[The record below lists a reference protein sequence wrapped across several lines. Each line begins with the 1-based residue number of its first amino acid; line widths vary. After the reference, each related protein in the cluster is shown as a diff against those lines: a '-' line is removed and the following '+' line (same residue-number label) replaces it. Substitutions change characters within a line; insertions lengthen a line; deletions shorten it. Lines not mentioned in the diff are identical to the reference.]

1 MIAAL
6 VEWSLRQR
14 GLVLGLAVVLLV
26 LGVTR
31 LAQVPVDVL
40 PELARPTVS
49 VQAEA
54 PELAAEDVEAQV
66 AVPIETALAGLPGLQ
81 RLRSTSTPGLALV
94 QAEFEWGADLYRQR
108 QLVTERLEASRNRW
122 PADVQPRLGPVS
134 SLMGE
139 IMLIA
144 VRSPKQATDAS
155 ALRDWA
161 DWVGRPALLA
171 VPGVAQVLAIGG
183 ELRQYE
189 IRPDAERMRLH
200 GVRLNDITEAARGS
214 GRDGGAGIVE
224 SSSGDEVVLRT
235 TGGRFDFKTL
245 RDLAVGW
252 RDGAP
257 IRLGQVAE
265 VGEGYKLKRGDAGVD
280 GEPAV
285 ILSVQKQPDVD
296 TLTLTRRIEQ
306 RLRELQASLPG
317 DAIATPVFEQAD
329 FIAASVGNVRD
340 ALLHAAIIATL
351 VLLLFLASGRATLA
365 AAVAIP
371 LSLVSAV
378 LALQALGLTI
388 DTMSL
393 GGLAIAVGEL
403 IDDAVVGVENVM
415 RRLRENREASS
426 PKPALRIIAQA
437 TSEVRTGILY
447 ATVIIVLTIAPVLA
461 LGGLAGRLFEPL
473 ALSYIVAILASLLM
487 ALTVT
492 PALCLLGLG
501 ERLVTGEPRWLLRLR
516 CVYERALVRVLD
528 ASRSLPALVALLLAI
543 VSVVALMVLPRSFL
557 PAFSERTLTVN
568 LVLEPGIGLPDSQRV
583 ALTAERL
590 MLEIPG
596 VASVAHRTGRAEAD
610 EHAEG
615 VHYSEFDVHL
625 RDASIARDRTADAI
639 RERLA
644 ALPGSVSI
652 GQPITHRL
660 DHVLSGVRA
669 PLAIKL
675 VGDDLPTLR
684 SLASEFAT
692 RLADDERLTDVQIEK
707 QNEISQWQAQVDSSR
722 AGAYGLSAA
731 QVQRTLARLV
741 SGETLAQIVDGERR
755 FDLVLRLGE
764 AEREPSRLGE
774 QLIDAPAGP
783 VPLSWIA
790 DIERKPGPNQI
801 MRENL
806 RRRLVVSASAAGD
819 LDAAEQALRE
829 AVERIALPPGNEAR
843 IEGEFAE
850 RRQSLQRLFVLGG
863 LSLLLMAMVIH
874 LRYRDVRLTLIVM
887 SVVPLSAVGGLL
899 ALLITATP
907 LTVASAVGFVT
918 LSGIAAR
925 NALLKISHCL
935 NLSIESGRA
944 PDRALLLRA
953 ASERLVP
960 VLMTASIA
968 AAALAPLLV
977 SADAPGKEILHPVA
991 VVVFGGLLSAT
1002 LLDSFLTPWLLER
1015 YALAA
1020 IERLRLQNQ
1029 HKSVVPLA
1037 DTGVDSRF

>member
-1 MIAAL
+1 MIAAI

-14 GLVLGLAVVLLV
+14 WLVLGLALALLV
-26 LGVTR
+26 LGTTR
-31 LAQVPVDVL
+31 LAHIPVDVL

-94 QAEFEWGADLYRQR
+94 IAEFEWGSDLYRQR

-144 VRSPKQATDAS
+144 VRSPRQATEAA

-200 GVRLNDITEAARGS
+200 GVRLNDITEAARGF

-224 SSSGDEVVLRT
+224 SAGNEVVLRT

-245 RDLAVGW
+245 RELAVGW

-257 IRLGQVAE
+257 IRLSQVAE

-296 TLTLTRRIEQ
+296 TLALTRRVEQ
-306 RLRELQASLPG
+306 RLHELQASLPG
-317 DAIATPVFEQAD
+317 DAIVEPVFEQAD
-329 FIAASVGNVRD
+329 FIESSIGNVRD
-340 ALLHAAIIATL
+340 ALLHAAIIAAL

-365 AAVAIP
+365 AAAAIP
-371 LSLVSAV
+371 LSLVAAV
-378 LALQALGLTI
+378 LVLHALGLTI

-415 RRLRENREASS
+415 RRLRENREAAS
-426 PKPALRIIAQA
+426 PKPALRVIAQA

-447 ATVIIVLTIAPVLA
+447 ATIIIVLTIAPVLA
-461 LGGLAGRLFEPL
+461 LGGLAGRMFEPL
-473 ALSYIVAILASLLM
+473 ALAYIVAILASLLM

-492 PALCLLGLG
+492 PVLCLFGLG
-501 ERLVTGEPRWLLRLR
+501 ERVVLAEPRWLLSLR
-516 CVYERALVRVLD
+516 SAYERVLARTLD
-528 ASRSLPALVALLLAI
+528 GSRLLPLIAVVLAI
-543 VSVVALMVLPRSFL
+543 VSVVTLIALPRSFL

-568 LVLEPGIGLPDSQRV
+568 LVLEPGIGLSESQRL

-590 MLEIPG
+590 MLEVPG
-596 VASVAHRTGRAEAD
+596 VASAAHRTGRAEAD

-625 RDASIARDRTADAI
+625 RDADVSRTAVADAI
-639 RERLA
+639 RSRLA
-644 ALPGSVSI
+644 ALPGSISI

-684 SLASEFAT
+684 SLANEFAG
-692 RLADDERLTDVQIEK
+692 RLGNDERLTDVQVEK
-707 QNEISQWQAQVDSSR
+707 QNEISQWQAHVDSAR
-722 AGAYGLSAA
+722 AGAYGLSAP

-741 SGETLAQIVDGERR
+741 SGETLAQIVDRERR
-755 FDLVLRLGE
+755 YDLVMRLGE
-764 AEREPSRLGE
+764 ADREPSHLGD

-790 DIERKPGPNQI
+790 EIERKPGSNQI
-801 MRENL
+801 LRENL
-806 RRRLVVSASAAGD
+806 RRRLVISASAAGD
-819 LDAAEQALRE
+819 LDAAERALRD
-829 AVERIALPPGNEAR
+829 AVERIALPAGYEAR

-850 RRQSLQRLFVLGG
+850 RRQSLQRLIVLGG
-863 LSLLLMAMVIH
+863 LSLLLMAIVIH
-874 LRYRDVRLTLIVM
+874 LRYRDLRLTLIVM

-899 ALLITATP
+899 ALWLSATP

-925 NALLKISHCL
+925 NALLKISHSL
-935 NLSIESGRA
+935 NLSIEAGRA

-968 AAALAPLLV
+968 AAALAPLLI

-1002 LLDSFLTPWLLER
+1002 LLDSFLTPWLVER
-1015 YALAA
+1015 YAFGA
-1020 IERLRLQNQ
+1020 IERLRLQNLNE
-1029 HKSVVPLA
+1029 SVHLPS
-1037 DTGVDSRF
+1037 DSRVDSRF

>member
-1 MIAAL
+1 MITAI

-14 GLVLGLAVVLLV
+14 WLVLGLALALLV
-26 LGVTR
+26 LGATR
-31 LAQVPVDVL
+31 LSQIPVDVL

-54 PELAAEDVEAQV
+54 PELAAEDVETQV

-94 QAEFEWGADLYRQR
+94 LAEFDWGSDLYRQR
-108 QLVTERLEASRNRW
+108 QLVAERLEASRNRW
-122 PADVQPRLGPVS
+122 PAEVQPRLGPVS

-144 VRSPKQATDAS
+144 VRSPKQATDAW

-200 GVRLNDITEAARGS
+200 GVRLNDITEAARGF

-235 TGGRFDFKTL
+235 TAGRFDFKTL
-245 RDLAVGW
+245 RELAVGW

-257 IRLGQVAE
+257 IRLSQVAE

-280 GEPAV
+280 GKPAV

-296 TLTLTRRIEQ
+296 TLVLTRRVEQ
-306 RLRELQASLPG
+306 RLQELRASLPG
-317 DAIATPVFEQAD
+317 DAIVEPVFEQAD
-329 FIAASVGNVRD
+329 FIASSVGNVRD
-340 ALLHAAIIATL
+340 ALLHAAIIAAL

-365 AAVAIP
+365 AAAAIP

-378 LALQALGLTI
+378 LVLHELGLTI

-415 RRLRENREASS
+415 RRLRENHEAAS
-426 PKPALRIIAQA
+426 PKSALHVIAQA

-447 ATVIIVLTIAPVLA
+447 ATLIIVLTIAPVLA
-461 LGGLAGRLFEPL
+461 LGGLAGRMFEPL
-473 ALSYIVAILASLLM
+473 ALAYIVAILASLLM

-492 PALCLLGLG
+492 PVLCLFGLG
-501 ERLVTGEPRWLLRLR
+501 ERLVSSEPRWLLRLR
-516 CVYERALVRVLD
+516 SAYERALVRALEG
-528 ASRSLPALVALLLAI
+528 SRLLPLIAVALAM
-543 VSVVALMVLPRSFL
+543 VSAATLIVLPRNFL

-568 LVLEPGIGLPDSQRV
+568 LVLEPGIGLSESQRV
-583 ALTAERL
+583 ALAAEQL
-590 MLEIPG
+590 MLAIPG

-625 RDASIARDRTADAI
+625 RDAEVSRASVSESIRR
-639 RERLA
+639 RLA

-675 VGDDLPTLR
+675 IGDDLPTLR
-684 SLASEFAT
+684 SLANQFAT
-692 RLADDERLTDVQIEK
+692 QLGNDDRLADVQVEK
-707 QNEISQWQAQVDSSR
+707 QSEISQWQAHVDSSR
-722 AGAYGLSAA
+722 AGAYGLSAP

-755 FDLVLRLGE
+755 YDLVMRLGE
-764 AEREPSRLGE
+764 ADREPSHLGD

-790 DIERKPGPNQI
+790 DVEHKPGPNQI
-801 MRENL
+801 LRENL
-806 RRRLVVSASAAGD
+806 RRRLVISASAAGN
-819 LDAAEQALRE
+819 LDEAEQALRE
-829 AVERIALPPGNEAR
+829 AVERIALPAGYEAR
-843 IEGEFAE
+843 VEGEFAE

-863 LSLLLMAMVIH
+863 LSLLLMAIVIH
-874 LRYRDVRLTLIVM
+874 LRYRDFRLTLIVM
-887 SVVPLSAVGGLL
+887 SVVPLSAVGGLI
-899 ALLITATP
+899 ALWLSATP

-935 NLSIESGRA
+935 NLSIEAGRA

-968 AAALAPLLV
+968 AAALAPLLI

-1002 LLDSFLTPWLLER
+1002 LLDSFLTPWLVER
-1015 YALAA
+1015 YAFGA
-1020 IERLRLQNQ
+1020 IERLRRQNLNE
-1029 HKSVVPLA
+1029 SVHLLPNSS
-1037 DTGVDSRF
+1037 VDSRF